1 MKGRLSRSGRGAS
14 RTPGAGTPAGVVGEQ
29 LLRGRFAVAA
39 EAAHDARRGAAP
51 GAPAAR
57 RSGAGAASGRL
68 RRAVLPLCCVVTAGV
83 ALASPQET
91 GAQFVRISMAIDTVA
106 EADVAH
112 AGGSHRV
119 ALDARLQPAGRGLH
133 VNSNAPLE
141 DFLIPTV
148 LTVEP
153 PAGISVTG
161 LAWPEPVLLEQTGA
175 DKPLAVYEEIFTI
188 GVALA
193 VAPDMAPGDYEVPV
207 SLRYQACDERM
218 CYIPATERFAF
229 DVRVAPP
236 ERARNRT
243 AEGRFDRMT
252 FRGAGAGDP
261 PDTGAASMPG
271 LDWTAGTGSTGGA
284 PLPTAAP
291 RPVDESDALA
301 RLDRFTVAATTGGYL
316 NEEQFLD
323 FIRRAESGEAERGWF
338 EGRGPLA
345 ILALILIGGLAL
357 NLTPCVL
364 PMIPINLAIIGAG
377 ARAGSRLRGFSLG
390 SAYGLAMALVY
401 GVLGLVVILTAGT
414 FGTINASPWFNLGIA
429 LLFIALGL
437 AMFDVFTI
445 DFSRFQGRFA
455 GASSGRGSFLLAFGM
470 GGVAALLAGACV
482 APVVIQ
488 VIVFSSN
495 LYGTGTTLALAL
507 PFFLGLGMAI
517 PWPIA
522 GAGLTFMPRP
532 GPWMVRV
539 KQAFGVFILGTAVY
553 YGYLSYGLFSQRWVD
568 PALVAESVQELVGEG
583 WHPSLA
589 RGLAAAEAESRPVLV
604 DVWATW
610 CKNCLTM
617 DRTTLQAA
625 GVQAALDEYIKVK
638 FQAED
643 LGVSPAREVMERFEA
658 IGLPAYAILRLREGS
673 AGDDGAE

>member
-1 MKGRLSRSGRGAS
+1 MEGRLSRWGR
-14 RTPGAGTPAGVVGEQ
+14 R
-29 LLRGRFAVAA
+29 
-39 EAAHDARRGAAP
+39 ARRTVWCAGLGIVGAAAP
-51 GAPAAR
+51 GALQSAA
-57 RSGAGAASGRL
+57 
-68 RRAVLPLCCVVTAGV
+68 
-83 ALASPQET
+83 
-91 GAQFVRISMAIDTVA
+91 AQPGRISIDIATVS

-112 AGGSHRV
+112 AGSVHRV
-119 ALDARLQPAGRGLH
+119 ALDARLQPAGTGLH
-133 VNSNAPLE
+133 VNSNEPLE

-153 PAGISVTG
+153 PDGITVGG
-161 LAWPEPVLLEQTGA
+161 LAWPEPIMLEQQGA
-175 DKPLAVYEEIFTI
+175 DKPLAVYEETFAI
-188 GVALA
+188 GIALA
-193 VAPDMAPGDYEVPV
+193 VDPDVAPGEYEVPAA
-207 SLRYQACDERM
+207 LRYQACDERM
-218 CYIPATERFAF
+218 CYIPATQRLAF
-229 DVRVAPP
+229 QVRVAPP
-236 ERARNRT
+236 DQARNFT
-243 AEGRFDRMT
+243 EADRFDRMA
-252 FRGAGAGDP
+252 FSAFDAGDP
-261 PDTGAASMPG
+261 PGTPPAA
-271 LDWTAGTGSTGGA
+271 
-284 PLPTAAP
+284 AAEDP
-291 RPVDESDALA
+291 IDESDVLA
-301 RLDRFTVAATTGGYL
+301 RLDRFAVAGTTGGYL
-316 NEEQFLD
+316 DEEQFVE
-323 FIRRAESGEAERGWF
+323 FIRRAESGEVEQGWF
-338 EGRGPLA
+338 EGRGPFA

-429 LLFIALGL
+429 LLFVALAL

-445 DFSRFQGRFA
+445 DFSRFQDRFTA
-455 GASSGRGSFLLAFGM
+455 DSTGRGSFLLAFGM

-495 LYGTGTTLALAL
+495 LYGTGTTIALAL
-507 PFFLGLGMAI
+507 PFVLGLGMAI

-539 KQAFGVFILGTAVY
+539 KHAFGVFILGTAVY

-568 PALVAESVQELVGEG
+568 PELVAESVQELVSEG
-583 WHPSLA
+583 WYPSLA
-589 RGLAAAEAESRPVLV
+589 QGLAAAEAEGKPVLV

-617 DRTTLQAA
+617 DRTTLKAA
-625 GVQAALDEYIKVK
+625 GVQAALDDYVKVK

-643 LGVSPAREVMERFEA
+643 LGISPARQVMERFEA
-658 IGLPAYAILRLREGS
+658 IGLPAYAILRLR
-673 AGDDGAE
+673 DGATEANAD

>member
-1 MKGRLSRSGRGAS
+1 MGGRLSRWGRKARWTLWSLGAVCAAAL
-14 RTPGAGTPAGVVGEQ
+14 GAP
-29 LLRGRFAVAA
+29 
-39 EAAHDARRGAAP
+39 HDAAAQP
-51 GAPAAR
+51 G
-57 RSGAGAASGRL
+57 
-68 RRAVLPLCCVVTAGV
+68 
-83 ALASPQET
+83 
-91 GAQFVRISMAIDTVA
+91 RISIEIDTVA

-112 AGGSHRV
+112 AGNTHRV
-119 ALDARLQPAGRGLH
+119 ALDARLRPAGSGLH
-133 VNSNAPLE
+133 VNSNEPLE

-153 PAGISVTG
+153 PAGITVEG
-161 LAWPEPVLLEQTGA
+161 LAWPEPIMLEQQGA
-175 DKPLAVYEEIFTI
+175 EKPLAVYEETFAI

-193 VAPDMAPGDYEVPV
+193 VDAAVAPGDYDVPA

-218 CYIPATERFAF
+218 CYIPATERIAF
-229 DVRVAPP
+229 QVRVAPGDQ
-236 ERARNRT
+236 ARRFIR
-243 AEGRFDRMT
+243 EELFDRMA
-252 FRGAGAGDP
+252 FAAAGAGDP
-261 PDTGAASMPG
+261 PETTTT
-271 LDWTAGTGSTGGA
+271 TAPA
-284 PLPTAAP
+284 DPI
-291 RPVDESDALA
+291 DEGDVLA

-316 NEEQFLD
+316 NEEQFVE

-377 ARAGSRLRGFSLG
+377 ARAGSRLRGFALG
-390 SAYGLAMALVY
+390 SSYGLAMALVY

-429 LLFIALGL
+429 LLFVALTL
-437 AMFDVFTI
+437 AMFDVITI
-445 DFSRFQGRFA
+445 DFSRFQGRIA
-455 GASSGRGSFLLAFGM
+455 GGASGQGSFLLAFGM

-488 VIVFSSN
+488 VVVFSSN

-507 PFFLGLGMAI
+507 PFVLGIGMAI

-522 GAGLTFMPRP
+522 GAGLTFMPKP

-568 PALVAESVQELVGEG
+568 PELVAESVQELVGEG
-583 WHPSLA
+583 WYPSLA
-589 RGLAAAEAESRPVLV
+589 QGLAAAEAEGKPVLV

-617 DRTTLQAA
+617 DRTTLKAA
-625 GVQAALDEYIKVK
+625 GVQAALDEYVKVK

-658 IGLPAYAILRLREGS
+658 IGLPAYAILQFGERSG
-673 AGDDGAE
+673 AGLGAE